1 MLGTTI
7 SHYRILDKLGAGG
20 MGVVFKAEDA
30 RLHRFVALKFL
41 PEQMSKDRQ
50 ALERF
55 EREAQAASA
64 LDHPN
69 ICTIYEIGEHE
80 GQPFIAMQ
88 YLEGE
93 TLKDRLAVGATR
105 RIAHEGRGDASPL
118 QLDEML
124 DLAIQIADGL
134 DAAHSKGII
143 HRDIKPANIFVTQ
156 RGQAKILD
164 FGLAKLQVHE
174 ATPAENL
181 PTAATEDAHLTSP
194 GAVVGTVA
202 YMSPEQVRG
211 RKLDARS
218 DLFSFGVVLYEMA
231 TGHRPFVGE
240 TTGVLFEAIL
250 NRPATPPVRLN
261 PQVPPKL
268 EEIIGRLLEKDSDL
282 RYQSAADLR
291 AELKRLKR
299 DTESG
304 RVAPALEPATSGSQA
319 TTGEREANSSLGVT
333 PTVSG
338 PTELSSDSA
347 LVASLVKRHRH
358 ALVAAAAAV
367 VLILLGAGYG
377 FYRLSRRPSARPG
390 EHMQFTQLTTN
401 GKVEETT
408 ISRDGKYVAYIRR
421 GPDGMSLWLYQV
433 ATGSSVQ
440 IVPAGGKGVYY
451 LWLTFS
457 NDGNYIYYPRVDD
470 KHPRFVLYKVASL
483 GGTPQKLFEDI
494 QGPVTFSPDGQ
505 RMAFRRSFPDTG
517 ESVLMISG
525 PGGEQMR
532 RLLTLKEPEFLNRA
546 PAWSPDGKVI
556 AVGRYTTSPTR
567 DVRVLAIRV
576 ADGHATPIGSHS
588 WAGLSGLAWLPDG
601 GRLVMSAT
609 ELNSLD
615 KQQIY
620 ELTYP
625 EGEVRRITNDPINYY
640 GIGITADSRALV
652 TIRQDLQSKLWVS
665 TKPPWTKFD
674 EVPAPGKDS
683 GVDGLDWSVD
693 GQIIYVS
700 SSQGRNDIWK
710 VSPTGEDRT
719 RLTPPGEH
727 PGWWYQDVSLCGDG
741 RHLVMAPFTGGAPHI
756 WRMDMDG
763 SNLVQLTRGDGET
776 SPTCSPDG
784 MWVAYSATR
793 GGKWTIWKVS
803 INGGTPI
810 QVTHD
815 FASYP
820 RFSPDGKWIACEH
833 IMDPKKT
840 GDFRVV
846 PASGGAIVKTFP
858 MPNTIIWGSVRWGPG
873 GRSLTYFNTVG
884 DVENLWSQPLEGG
897 PPKQLTDFKT
907 DWYFGCAWSP
917 DGQKIVLSR
926 GTPNND
932 VVMIKNFR

>member
-1 MLGTTI
+1 VVAIGETI
-7 SHYRILDKLGAGG
+7 SHYRLLDKLGAGG
-20 MGVVFKAEDA
+20 MGVVFKAEDT

-93 TLKDRLAVGATR
+93 TLKERLADATR
-105 RIAHEGRGDASPL
+105 RTVLLPA
-118 QLDEML
+118 DEVL

-143 HRDIKPANIFVTQ
+143 HRDIKPANVFVTQ

-240 TTGVLFEAIL
+240 TTGVLFDAIL
-250 NRPATPPVRLN
+250 NRLATPPVRLN
-261 PQVPPKL
+261 PQIPAKL
-268 EEIIGRLLEKDSDL
+268 EEIIARLLEKDSDL

-304 RVAPALEPATSGSQA
+304 RVSQTDSVAPGFSPAQPDAALKGGATPSAGAPAVAEPA
-319 TTGEREANSSLGVT
+319 
-333 PTVSG
+333 
-338 PTELSSDSA
+338 ELSSDSA
-347 LVASLVKRHRH
+347 LVASLVKRHRR
-358 ALVAAAAAV
+358 ALVAAAAVV
-367 VLILLGAGYG
+367 VLILLGVG
-377 FYRLSRRPSARPG
+377 FLLYRVTRRPAARPG

-440 IVPAGGKGVYY
+440 IVPAGGKGVFYH
-451 LWLTFS
+451 WLTFS
-457 NDGNYIYYPRVDD
+457 NDGNYIYYPRSDD
-470 KHPRFVLYKVASL
+470 KHHRFVLYKVPSL

-505 RMAFRRSFPDTG
+505 RIAFRRNFPDTG
-517 ESVLMISG
+517 ESVLMTSG
-525 PGGEQMR
+525 LGGDEMR
-532 RLLTLKEPEFLNRA
+532 RVLTLKQPEFFNQA
-546 PAWSPDGKVI
+546 PAWSPDGRVI

-601 GRLVMSAT
+601 SGLVMSAT

-674 EVPAPGKDS
+674 EVPVPGKDS
-683 GVDGLDWSVD
+683 GVYGLDWSVD
-693 GQIIYVS
+693 GQIIYAS
-700 SSQGRNDIWK
+700 SSQGRNDIWR

-727 PGWWYQDVSLCGDG
+727 AGWWYQDISLCGDG

-810 QVTHD
+810 QMTHD
-815 FASYP
+815 YASYP

-833 IMDPKKT
+833 IMDPKKG

-846 PASGGAIVKTFP
+846 PASEGAILKTFP
-858 MPNTIIWGSVRWGPG
+858 VPNNFIWGSVRWGPG
-873 GRSLTYFNTVG
+873 GRSLTYFSIIG
-884 DVENLWSQPLEGG
+884 DVDNLWSQPLDGG

-917 DGQKIVLSR
+917 DGQKLVLSR

-932 VVMIKNFR
+932 AVMIKNFR